1 MSLLQRVRTCQRW
14 DPDAYLPFIIA
25 GRPMGRVRPEFAR
38 RLADFPRVFE
48 ATDRAVLL
56 DEGLADFD
64 SRTAAVHEV
73 LLALREA
80 GELPRWRDEPYA
92 VARRWDDVPF
102 MTMER
107 GAVPLFGVRA
117 FGVHLNGLV
126 EREGALHL
134 WVAKR
139 SMSKATSPGK
149 LDHMVA
155 GGQPHGLD
163 ILENLVKE
171 CREEAM
177 VPSELARQA
186 RPVGLVSY
194 ICEQPEGLRD
204 DICFVYD
211 LLLPPDF
218 QPRNSDGE
226 VEEFFLW
233 PMERAKS
240 VVAESDAFKFNC
252 ALCLVDLFLRRGF
265 LGPDEPDYHAIAHG
279 LRLED

>member
-1 MSLLQRVRTCQRW
+1 
-14 DPDAYLPFIIA
+14 
-25 GRPMGRVRPEFAR
+25 
-38 RLADFPRVFE
+38 
-48 ATDRAVLL
+48 
-56 DEGLADFD
+56 
-64 SRTAAVHEV
+64 
-73 LLALREA
+73 
-80 GELPRWRDEPYA
+80 
-92 VARRWDDVPF
+92 
-102 MTMER
+102 
-107 GAVPLFGVRA
+107 
-117 FGVHLNGLV
+117 
-126 EREGALHL
+126 
-134 WVAKR
+134 
-139 SMSKATSPGK
+139 
-149 LDHMVA
+149 MVA
-155 GGQPHGLD
+155 GGQPHGMD

-240 VVAESDAFKFNC
+240 VVTESDTFKFNC